1 MLLRPRL
8 TMLMDMDILLPP
20 HPPYP
25 SPRPLDRTRVLMSI
39 ISHLGTFDR
48 PFSLGEC
55 FGSLLYCSYFVIWV
69 MVMVIGLDNMPRWG
83 GGVSCVYVY
92 AQTQLHV
99 FFWGGGCHFMFLLR
113 SGARLYW
120 VVVGIR
126 RGFDPLYVGFC
137 P

>member
-1 MLLRPRL
+1 
-8 TMLMDMDILLPP
+8 
-20 HPPYP
+20 
-25 SPRPLDRTRVLMSI
+25 
-39 ISHLGTFDR
+39 
-48 PFSLGEC
+48 
-55 FGSLLYCSYFVIWV
+55 

-83 GGVSCVYVY
+83 GGVSCVYVC